1 MNIIRFD
8 RHELFNQDW
17 MNYHSETLRRVE
29 NFYIDQ
35 DASWFNEVYN
45 QLCGIWDGYLYTDVL
60 QSALQIG
67 IPPQILQRIANTI
80 RFIESTQK

>member
-1 MNIIRFD
+1 MNIVRFN
-8 RHELFNQDW
+8 RHEIFNQDW
-17 MNYHSETLRRVE
+17 MSYHSETLRRVE

-35 DASWFNEVYN
+35 DESWFNEVYN
-45 QLCGIWDGYLYTDVL
+45 QLCGIWDGYLYTNVIH
-60 QSALQIG
+60 SAREIG